1 MAIDEITMSS
11 ARWSEGTWS
20 AAITPRGVMFLPD
33 RVPSE
38 LVERIWECLRSPEGS
53 LTTVLDEFVMGMGGR
68 LGGIPEFVLVM
79 PVSSQEIRIAVRGR
93 VVLEVN
99 GTPVRAQ
106 EVATWFETAA
116 PASSH
121 IVLSPPSQADDAPV
135 LRPAADAVVPAGRV
149 VIGEGPSRP
158 APVPAPRHET
168 ASTPEVSA
176 PFELEEPTTYPVVPF
191 HGDESSPTAEI
202 TAIDDEYLAS
212 LEDEDEDEERP
223 GDHDGRTVAELP
235 EDLVAELLP
244 AVSASSPARHA
255 ETAPEQ
261 RVLSSV
267 CANGHANPTS
277 YTTCRQCGL
286 PLNTPARYRPRPSL
300 GWAVSSSGQRV
311 ELVRPVLIGRLPS
324 PENVTT
330 MTGLTAQPLTV
341 DSPELLISR
350 NHLLLDVDEWSVLA
364 QDLSHSNGTILHREG
379 SSPLRLSAGQS
390 VVLRSNDLLDLGDG
404 QTVRLQDLP

>member
-1 MAIDEITMSS
+1 MADTPDNKTQDEWNEETVYGPSTVI
-11 ARWSEGTWS
+11 
-20 AAITPRGVMFLPD
+20 AALDQIED
-33 RVPSE
+33 
-38 LVERIWECLRSPEGS
+38 LVESSR
-53 LTTVLDEFVMGMGGR
+53 TVPL
-68 LGGIPEFVLVM
+68 
-79 PVSSQEIRIAVRGR
+79 S
-93 VVLEVN
+93 
-99 GTPVRAQ
+99 
-106 EVATWFETAA
+106 
-116 PASSH
+116 AS
-121 IVLSPPSQADDAPV
+121 IM
-135 LRPAADAVVPAGRV
+135 
-149 VIGEGPSRP
+149 INK
-158 APVPAPRHET
+158 
-168 ASTPEVSA
+168 
-176 PFELEEPTTYPVVPF
+176 
-191 HGDESSPTAEI
+191 AEI
-202 TAIDDEYLAS
+202 LDLLDQAREA
-212 LEDEDEDEERP
+212 
-223 GDHDGRTVAELP
+223 LP

>member
-121 IVLSPPSQADDAPV
+121 IVLSPPSQADDTPV

-176 PFELEEPTTYPVVPF
+176 PFDLEEPTTYPVVPF

-212 LEDEDEDEERP
+212 LEGEDEDEERP

-235 EDLVAELLP
+235 EDLVA
-244 AVSASSPARHA
+244 R
-255 ETAPEQ
+255 
-261 RVLSSV
+261 
-267 CANGHANPTS
+267 
-277 YTTCRQCGL
+277 
-286 PLNTPARYRPRPSL
+286 
-300 GWAVSSSGQRV
+300 
-311 ELVRPVLIGRLPS
+311 
-324 PENVTT
+324 
-330 MTGLTAQPLTV
+330 
-341 DSPELLISR
+341 
-350 NHLLLDVDEWSVLA
+350 
-364 QDLSHSNGTILHREG
+364 
-379 SSPLRLSAGQS
+379 
-390 VVLRSNDLLDLGDG
+390 
-404 QTVRLQDLP
+404 